1 MIKNCPYINNCNRID
16 CDKEFCMKKYRLDTL
31 YDASL
36 LSPIQREYKRL
47 HTDADG
53 TDVNEFTKLAQLEKS
68 VDKFVQQGTNLY
80 IHSYTCGNGKTS
92 WAIRFL
98 NSYINKIWPRS
109 NLECQALF
117 ISVPKYLLSLKNNI
131 AGYDEYAIFINKYI
145 MTADLVVWDDIA
157 AKTGTEF
164 ELNHLLNAINSRMD
178 AGKSNIFTSNLG
190 KRELTNALG
199 ERLASRICNK
209 SIDIELQGA
218 DKRYLGLI
226 SGEETN

>member
-1 MIKNCPYINNCNRID
+1 
-16 CDKEFCMKKYRLDTL
+16 MKKYRLDTL
-31 YDASL
+31 YEASL
-36 LSPIQREYKRL
+36 LSPVQREYKRL

-53 TDVNEFTKLAQLEKS
+53 TDVTEFTKLAQLEKA
-68 VDKFVQQGTNLY
+68 VDKFVQQGANLY

-92 WAIRFL
+92 WAIRFI
-98 NSYINKIWPRS
+98 NSYINKIWSKS

-117 ISVPKYLLSLKNNI
+117 VSVPKYLLALKENI
-131 AGYDEYAIFINKYI
+131 AGHNEYAIYVNKNI
-145 MTADLVVWDDIA
+145 LTADLVIWDDIA

-190 KRELTNALG
+190 KRELANALG
-199 ERLASRICNK
+199 KRLASRICNK